1 MSNLVFPAKQVNQET
16 RPILIIIIL
25 FLFLTQSLDLESV

>member
-25 FLFLTQSLDLESV
+25 FLTQSLDLESV